1 MREIIFGDK
10 EKAPGDE
17 EIAAALGRSR
27 AAWKRLREF
36 LAENYNLNGDW
47 VHYGREFG
55 WVLRYRKGGKAL
67 ATLSPYK
74 GHFTVQIVLGQAD
87 YERAREAALGE
98 SMHAAIA
105 DAHPHHD
112 GRWLFPTVKAL
123 KDLDDVTALLLVKRE
138 PTKSR

>member
-1 MREIIFGDK
+1 MRQIFFVHK
-10 EKAPGDE
+10 QKAPGDE

-74 GHFTVQIVLGQAD
+74 GHFTV
-87 YERAREAALGE
+87 EAALGE